1 MGWVNYKSARIF
13 MIISSIILGLFGIAL
28 IIIDLLFAL
37 NETYGLANSL
47 HSYYVVMSV
56 GCGGGGVWI
65 IWCLIGIIL
74 GWIKKKTDWLKWLMV
89 IFILFICIW
98 WGGICYYIY
107 WFNLFILN
115 PYGLCTFGM
124 PE

>member
-1 MGWVNYKSARIF
+1 

-56 GCGGGGVWI
+56 GCGGGGV
-65 IWCLIGIIL
+65 
-74 GWIKKKTDWLKWLMV
+74 
-89 IFILFICIW
+89 
-98 WGGICYYIY
+98 
-107 WFNLFILN
+107 
-115 PYGLCTFGM
+115 
-124 PE
+124 